1 MIDDIKGIAI
11 ILVMI
16 CIGIIFYISGE
27 DRTEEEIGTAFSLLK
42 LLTISSGIVIFVG
55 IVMDII
61 IKIK

>member
-11 ILVMI
+11 ILVII
-16 CIGIIFYISGE
+16 CIGLISYMSGE
-27 DRTEEEIGTAFSLLK
+27 DRTEEEIGAAFSLLK

-61 IKIK
+61 LK

>member
-1 MIDDIKGIAI
+1 MSIDDIKGIAI

-16 CIGIIFYISGE
+16 CIGLIFYISGE

-55 IVMDII
+55 VVMNII
-61 IKIK
+61 LE

>member
-1 MIDDIKGIAI
+1 MIDDVKGIAI

-16 CIGIIFYISGE
+16 CIGLIFYINGE

-61 IKIK
+61 IK

>member
-1 MIDDIKGIAI
+1 MIDDIKGVAI

-55 IVMDII
+55 IIMDII
-61 IKIK
+61 IK